1 MNSIIERLA
10 EIEKTAEAIVDNAEK
25 QKFEAE
31 KRIQA
36 ERDEFDRQ
44 LEEEVSQRLETIRSE
59 GREKMEQALNEER
72 LRHRSVIDDL
82 ESEFA
87 ERHTEY
93 AKEILR
99 QILEV

>member
-1 MNSIIERLA
+1 MNSIIEKLA
-10 EIEKTAEAIVDNAEK
+10 AIEKTAEAIVDNAEK

-44 LEEEVSQRLETIRSE
+44 LEEEVGGRLEEIRSE

-72 LRHRSVIDDL
+72 LKHRSVIDNL
-82 ESEFA
+82 ETEYA
-87 ERHTEY
+87 EHHTEY

>member
-44 LEEEVSQRLETIRSE
+44 LEEEVGQRLESLRSE

-72 LRHRSVIDDL
+72 LRHRSIIDDL

-87 ERHTEY
+87 EHHTEY

>member
-1 MNSIIERLA
+1 MNSIIEKLA
-10 EIEKTAEAIVDNAEK
+10 AIEKTAEAIVDNAEK

-44 LEEEVSQRLETIRSE
+44 LEEEVGGRLEAIRSE

-72 LRHRSVIDDL
+72 LKHRSVIDNL
-82 ESEFA
+82 ETEYA
-87 ERHTEY
+87 EHHTEY

>member
-1 MNSIIERLA
+1 MDSILKRLV

-36 ERDEFDRQ
+36 DRDEFDRE
-44 LEEEVSQRLETIRSE
+44 LEEEVNQRLSAIREE
-59 GREKMEQALNEER
+59 GAEKMEQALEEER
-72 LRHRSVIDDL
+72 KKHRSVIDNL
-82 ESEFA
+82 ENEFA
-87 ERHTEY
+87 EHQTEY
-93 AKEILR
+93 AHEILR

>member
-10 EIEKTAEAIVDNAEK
+10 AIEKTAEAIVDNAEK

-44 LEEEVSQRLETIRSE
+44 LEEEVNQRLETLRSE
-59 GREKMEQALNEER
+59 GRAKMEQALNEER
-72 LRHRSVIDDL
+72 LKHRSVIDSL

-87 ERHTEY
+87 EHHTEY

>member
-1 MNSIIERLA
+1 MDSIIEKLA

-31 KRIQA
+31 RKIQA
-36 ERDEFDRQ
+36 DRDEFDRK
-44 LEEEVSQRLETIRSE
+44 LEEEVNRRLEAIRSE
-59 GREKMEQALNEER
+59 GRKKMEQALEEER
-72 LRHRSVIDDL
+72 LKHRSVIDNL
-82 ESEFA
+82 EAEFA
-87 ERHTEY
+87 EHHTEY

>member
-44 LEEEVSQRLETIRSE
+44 LEEEVSQRLETLRSE

-87 ERHTEY
+87 EHHTEY